1 MVWVA
6 VLTTILS
13 ITGVILVSTKIFQTN
28 SASGLL
34 ANTLLSIC
42 QSVVDQPSS
51 FRKHKALSLKSIL
64 WMLTTWH
71 FLSMVLSNYYKSKLL
86 CAFVQPILVSSP
98 KTLISLVEQSELKIH
113 TLWYSGYIEDILRQ
127 KIFSSFVFIH
137 LYEKFTRLHSS
148 SNSRRRVN
156 ALHSLTKIRSES
168 SLLFTHSSSYSSS
181 FLVILIFNFILIQL
195 TIFYHTS
202 HITPIGGDCIS
213 FKTQHKN

>member
-98 KTLISLVEQSELKIH
+98 KTLISLVEQSELKIN
-113 TLWYSGYIEDILRQ
+113 TLWYSGYIEDVLGQINNSLTRNIQ
-127 KIFSSFVFIH
+127 ARVNYSEKWMDNVVNVSSRIRNIYSKVIFVFFC
-137 LYEKFTRLHSS
+137 LC
-148 SNSRRRVN
+148 
-156 ALHSLTKIRSES
+156 
-168 SLLFTHSSSYSSS
+168 
-181 FLVILIFNFILIQL
+181 LVRQRN
-195 TIFYHTS
+195 
-202 HITPIGGDCIS
+202 
-213 FKTQHKN
+213 